1 MKNIIAIL
9 CLLFSVLTFG
19 LEVISNGTTY
29 KVKGKAI
36 FQDGVDITSTLT
48 VEQENEIRTILDEQV
63 RVEKEVKK
71 AEQAQKKA
79 EKAQKKAEK
88 NKNRQKGN

>member
-48 VEQENEIRTILDEQV
+48 VEQENEIRASLDEQV

-79 EKAQKKAEK
+79 EK